1 MNLILLVMLNQSNRK
16 IVGPIAWLL
25 GKCITALYNFFSM
38 FGIENAALCIFVF
51 TFIMRALMIPIY
63 YRQQKTTLLM
73 SRMNPELQAI
83 QEKYK
88 GKNDTASQQ
97 KMAMETQEL
106 YQKYGSNPMSG
117 CLPLLITFPIMI
129 ALYEVIQN
137 IPAYIPAIKNIY
149 LQAADAIHG
158 QSGYVDTLNGLITGN
173 TAKLVSG
180 ADVNSIIDVISKFT
194 KAQWQNLASAFPSAS
209 DTITAAGAQIAK
221 VNNVFGICQIT
232 DTPKFTNITIII
244 PLIAAFT
251 QWLATKLSMANQPQT
266 AGNDQAAA
274 MNKSMNI
281 FMPIMTGFFCFTF
294 PVGIGIYW
302 IAGNLFMLIQQ
313 LIFNKMLKKVDVD
326 ELIKKN
332 QEKAAKKR
340 AKRKDIPTTEA
351 FNRYAN
357 VSTKSIA
364 TMDTENLEQTKKSSG
379 NYKKGVTKKVKDYKI
394 TDYYRKEG
402 EYHTTDIAAVANMLK
417 KDDE

>member
-173 TAKLVSG
+173 TAK
-180 ADVNSIIDVISKFT
+180 
-194 KAQWQNLASAFPSAS
+194 PSS
-209 DTITAAGAQIAK
+209 RNCLY
-221 VNNVFGICQIT
+221 V
-232 DTPKFTNITIII
+232 
-244 PLIAAFT
+244 
-251 QWLATKLSMANQPQT
+251 M
-266 AGNDQAAA
+266 
-274 MNKSMNI
+274 
-281 FMPIMTGFFCFTF
+281 
-294 PVGIGIYW
+294 
-302 IAGNLFMLIQQ
+302 
-313 LIFNKMLKKVDVD
+313 
-326 ELIKKN
+326 
-332 QEKAAKKR
+332 
-340 AKRKDIPTTEA
+340 
-351 FNRYAN
+351 
-357 VSTKSIA
+357 
-364 TMDTENLEQTKKSSG
+364 
-379 NYKKGVTKKVKDYKI
+379 YKP
-394 TDYYRKEG
+394 
-402 EYHTTDIAAVANMLK
+402 
-417 KDDE
+417 